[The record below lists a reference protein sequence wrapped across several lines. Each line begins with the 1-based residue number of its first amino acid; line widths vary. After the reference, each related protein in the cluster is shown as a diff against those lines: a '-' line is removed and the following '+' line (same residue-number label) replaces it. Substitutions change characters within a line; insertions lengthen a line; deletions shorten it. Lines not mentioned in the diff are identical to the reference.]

1 MAGPLGEMFDHG
13 LYTLHRTIGCC
24 EPNLRIY
31 AGCDALNT
39 TLEVIL
45 ALRALDLTRSW
56 WTVASV
62 AATTA
67 NFYLTT
73 WEEFHT
79 GTLYLGVF
87 SGPVEGIIII
97 IVIYIITAIY
107 GAYFA
112 SIYIVLIQPVTLLG
126 TGVWSLPL
134 LSLPVLSTITS
145 IDPIAKIIPL
155 SVHYLPINI
164 AFMIFSASGLAFNI
178 FVSYVPLTSRI
189 KPLPHYRLTL
199 IGTSSYGNV
208 FRSLKSK
215 KDESSFL
222 PFLRLL
228 PFCISVILHVAFVSS
243 PSAFKPRKDMA
254 HSALLL
260 PYMCFWGLEFAH
272 QVRVRGRS
280 H

>member
-13 LYTLHRTIGCC
+13 LYTLHRTIECC
-24 EPNLRIY
+24 QPNLRIY

-97 IVIYIITAIY
+97 IAIYIITAIY

-112 SIYIVLIQPVTLLG
+112 SIYIVLI
-126 TGVWSLPL
+126 
-134 LSLPVLSTITS
+134 
-145 IDPIAKIIPL
+145 
-155 SVHYLPINI
+155 
-164 AFMIFSASGLAFNI
+164 
-178 FVSYVPLTSRI
+178 
-189 KPLPHYRLTL
+189 
-199 IGTSSYGNV
+199 
-208 FRSLKSK
+208 
-215 KDESSFL
+215 
-222 PFLRLL
+222 
-228 PFCISVILHVAFVSS
+228 
-243 PSAFKPRKDMA
+243 
-254 HSALLL
+254 
-260 PYMCFWGLEFAH
+260 
-272 QVRVRGRS
+272 
-280 H
+280 